1 MANGLGGFTQPRKRI
16 VGKPEWG
23 NKHLCANCGI
33 RYYDMG
39 SAGPVCPNCRTEAAD
54 EPQAKPRRGRK
65 AKEAE
70 APAQPPKQAPPPPRK
85 KDPET
90 SPELEG
96 EIEGIKAGDEE
107 DEEKIIE
114 DAAELGDESE
124 DVTKVID
131 TVIVV
136 DEN

>member
-23 NKHLCANCGI
+23 NKHLCASCGI

-39 SAGPVCPNCRTEAAD
+39 SASPACPNCGTEAAN

-70 APAQPPKQAPPPPRK
+70 TQAEPPKQAPPPK
-85 KDPET
+85 EKAPEAT
-90 SPELEG
+90 PELED
-96 EIEGIKAGDEE
+96 EIEGIEVDDDE
-107 DEEKIIE
+107 DEEEIIE
-114 DAAELGDESE
+114 DAAELSDESE

-131 TVIVV
+131 TVIVI
-136 DEN
+136 DEI